1 MFEEEKLT
9 YRELNERSNQL
20 AGLLRELGVT
30 PNKIVGVMA
39 ERSAE
44 MIIGIMAVLKSGG
57 AYLPIDPE
65 YPEDRIKYMLEDS
78 GIDILL
84 KKTGRQINVDLTC
97 IDMGKQGLT
106 EGRCTDNLPHFG
118 NSSDMAYVIYTSGST
133 KQTKRCHGQSPI
145 DCKHAVLEKTIVS
158 IHSSR
163 CNAASAV
170 LCI

>member
-1 MFEEEKLT
+1 ILYDFNDTAADYPKDSTIHQLFEEQAKRTPEQIAVVFEEEKLT
-9 YRELNERSNQL
+9 YRALNERSNQL

-84 KKTGRQINVDLTC
+84 KKTGRQINVDLT
-97 IDMGKQGLT
+97 
-106 EGRCTDNLPHFG
+106 
-118 NSSDMAYVIYTSGST
+118 
-133 KQTKRCHGQSPI
+133 
-145 DCKHAVLEKTIVS
+145 
-158 IHSSR
+158 
-163 CNAASAV
+163 
-170 LCI
+170 